1 MNPAARIC
9 SRHIP
14 GIRRWLWLLPA
25 FIIAFSHITARAA
38 DSAGEFETA
47 NKLYEDGRYAD
58 ALAAYNHLLE
68 TGGASE
74 ALLFNRGN
82 TLFKLGQLGRAIESY
97 RLAQQLAP
105 RDPDLRANLQ
115 YIRTRARG
123 GAPWQYPRWRRWL
136 ESLSLNEWTALT
148 AVALWVLFLLLA
160 LVQWRRELG
169 TRLRPAILASAVAA
183 LLLGIGLGIDLNAN
197 YFTQSAIVTAGETDV
212 RNGPFEEAPSLFK
225 LRDGAELT
233 VLDRKDNWLQVT
245 DSADRIG
252 WVKLDQV
259 LLFNLAAPSWTKS

>member
-1 MNPAARIC
+1 MNPAP
-9 SRHIP
+9 HINAGRAP
-14 GIRRWLWLLPA
+14 TVRRWFWLLA
-25 FIIAFSHITARAA
+25 ALALVFSRVAARAA
-38 DSAGEFETA
+38 DPAGEFETA
-47 NKLYEDGRYAD
+47 NKLYEGGRYAD

-115 YIRTRARG
+115 FIRTRARG
-123 GAPWQYPRWRRWL
+123 GTPWQSPRWRRWL

-148 AVALWVLFLLLA
+148 AAALWALFLLLA
-160 LVQWRRELG
+160 LVQWRRQLVS
-169 TRLRPAILASAVAA
+169 RLRPAILAAAAA
-183 LLLGIGLGIDLNAN
+183 LLLSAVGLAIDLNEN

-212 RNGPFEEAPSLFK
+212 RNGPFDEAPSLYK
-225 LRDGAELT
+225 VRDGAELT